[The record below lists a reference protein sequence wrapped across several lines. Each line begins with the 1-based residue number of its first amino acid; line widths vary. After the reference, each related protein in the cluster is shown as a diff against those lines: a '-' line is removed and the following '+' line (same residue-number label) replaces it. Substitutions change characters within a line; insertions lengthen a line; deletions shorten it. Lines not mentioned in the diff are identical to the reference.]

1 MADSISS
8 RLRTKIPCLLKCNRR
23 CVLLPFALP
32 RPSGINDIGKPLGGL
47 ASRVMLH
54 FSRPG
59 CSRLRR
65 ATLSISWNRLVSF
78 ISRSRLP

>member
-8 RLRTKIPCLLKCNRR
+8 RLRTKIPCLLKCNERS
-23 CVLLPFALP
+23 VLLPFALP
-32 RPSGINDIGKPLGGL
+32 RPCRINDIGKPLAGL
-47 ASRVMLH
+47 APRVMLH
-54 FSRPG
+54 FSRPD
-59 CSRLRR
+59 CFRLRR